1 MTTCSNQSDGGFDQL
16 FGSTVAR
23 SIEGA
28 AVRESVGARPRSALE
43 RDQQPPRVLIFSTG
57 QRVLVDRP
65 VVLGRSPKPT
75 TESNQTSPRLVTLS
89 GPLLSRQ
96 HAEIRIDRW
105 QTIIDDLN
113 SVNGTEVTIPGEP
126 TRRLQPGLPISLV
139 VGTRVDLASEV
150 SFVLEEV
157 A

>member
-1 MTTCSNQSDGGFDQL
+1 MTTCPNQSDGGFDQL

-28 AVRESVGARPRSALE
+28 AVRESVGARLRSALE
-43 RDQQPPRVLIFSTG
+43 GDQQPPRVLIFSTG

-65 VVLGRSPKPT
+65 VVIGRSPKPT
-75 TESNQTSPRLVTLS
+75 TESNQTSPRLVTLT
-89 GPLLSRQ
+89 GRRLSRQ

-113 SVNGTEVTIPGEP
+113 SFNGTEVTIPGEP

>member
-1 MTTCSNQSDGGFDQL
+1 M
-16 FGSTVAR
+16 
-23 SIEGA
+23 
-28 AVRESVGARPRSALE
+28 
-43 RDQQPPRVLIFSTG
+43 LIFSTG

-75 TESNQTSPRLVTLS
+75 TESNQTSPRLVTLN